1 MCLSSVYVIKSDNDK
16 ELLVKNIAGVTT
28 HEDGKI
34 VLTNLMGVPTTVYGQ
49 IVTVNLMDNYIYIRT
64 RE

>member
-1 MCLSSVYVIKSDNDK
+1 MCLSTVYVLKEDQEK
-16 ELLVKNIAGVTT
+16 ELLVKNIAGVAT

-34 VLTNLMGVPTTVYGQ
+34 VLTNLMGIPTTVYGQ

-64 RE
+64 RD